1 MVNFMGSTLS
11 CGNPSVAALMAATF
25 TSAILRNSS
34 SDNLGCVNHCLGIL
48 LLFFWFAGQ
57 GCSSGITHHEHHCQS
72 CLNKWNT
79 LSKRDVDPWQGR
91 GSRAGEKN
99 QPPQSWRTC
108 TILGLIL
115 LLVLYQY
122 CSNIGTSNVLLLYQY

>member
-48 LLFFWFAGQ
+48 ILFLVGRTRFLYY
-57 GCSSGITHHEHHCQS
+57 EHHCQS

-91 GSRAGEKN
+91 GSRAGERN

-122 CSNIGTSNVLLLYQY
+122 CSNIGTSNVLVL

>member
-1 MVNFMGSTLS
+1 MGSTLS

-48 LLFFWFAGQ
+48 ILFLVGRTRFLY
-57 GCSSGITHHEHHCQS
+57 HEHHCQS

-91 GSRAGEKN
+91 GSRAGERN

-122 CSNIGTSNVLLLYQY
+122 CSNIGTSNVLVLYQY